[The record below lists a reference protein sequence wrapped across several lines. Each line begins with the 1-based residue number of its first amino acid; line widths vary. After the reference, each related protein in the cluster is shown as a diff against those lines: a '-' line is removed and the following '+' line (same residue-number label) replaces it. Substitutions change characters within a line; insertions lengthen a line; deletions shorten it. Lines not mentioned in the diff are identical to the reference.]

1 MEKES
6 VDNRLALLEKR
17 VEVIEKNQKEYTET
31 INAVDEK
38 VTSLNN
44 RIGVEFSALADSNKH
59 LRDHL
64 TKQDDQYDKIV
75 NTVLVG
81 NQKAEERADEYKT
94 KQWADVLQ
102 LVSTLV
108 TSGGIVY
115 IIIEYLMR

>member
-6 VDNRLALLEKR
+6 VEKRFELLEKR
-17 VEVIEKNQKEYTET
+17 VEVIEKNQQDYTEA
-31 INAVDEK
+31 INAVDKK
-38 VTSLNN
+38 VTSLNR
-44 RIGVEFSALADSNKH
+44 RIGEEFSALAESNKH

-81 NQKAEERADEYKT
+81 NQKAEERADEYRT
-94 KQWADVLQ
+94 MQWADVLQ

-108 TSGGIVY
+108 TSGGILY
-115 IIIEYLMR
+115 IIAEYFMR

>member
-17 VEVIEKNQKEYTET
+17 VEVIENNQKEYTET
-31 INAVDEK
+31 INAVDGK

-44 RIGVEFSALADSNKH
+44 RISAEFSALGDSNKH

-75 NTVLVG
+75 NTLLVG
-81 NQKAEERADEYKT
+81 NQKAKERADEYRT
-94 KQWADVLQ
+94 KQWANVLQ

-108 TSGGIVY
+108 NSGGIVY